1 MKNKRRRRTPTK
13 TVLTA
18 VARVAIGLVL
28 HRPHC
33 ALLSAGF
40 ACRNELTLFGTT
52 APTLAIYHSF
62 SEPQN
67 LQTPSRSIAQ
77 RHQCQ
82 YYHLFLYLANID
94 LAI

>member
-1 MKNKRRRRTPTK
+1 MKNKRRRTPTK

-40 ACRNELTLFGTT
+40 AYGNELTLFGTT
-52 APTLAIYHSF
+52 APTLVIYHSF
-62 SEPQN
+62 LQPQN
-67 LQTPSRSIAQ
+67 LQTSSRSIAQ
-77 RHQCQ
+77 RHRC
-82 YYHLFLYLANID
+82 H
-94 LAI
+94 